1 MPPLVLPT
9 LVNGASGDPALF
21 VPFLHYRQAYLFDI
35 GDIASLS
42 PRNILK
48 ISHIFVTH
56 THMDH
61 FIGFDYLLRIVLGR
75 EKTLHLFGPEGFPGN
90 VAGKLAGY
98 AWNLVGNYSN
108 NLNLEVNELKAGC
121 RLKRRLSCQQG
132 FREISE
138 DITEDVSPNP
148 ASPAILHQDAAH
160 AVSAVILD
168 HGLPCLGFSLKENY
182 HINIRK
188 DTLSQL
194 GLAAG
199 PWLQELKQAIYEG
212 TAPEELVEVPAEES
226 KSGKKTFRLGE
237 LTDELAVISKGQ
249 KISYIADVA
258 YTPAN
263 IEKIRRLAHDSD
275 QLFIEAS
282 FLEADRDHAMQK
294 KHLTAR
300 QAGEIAGLVNAGRF
314 TLFHFSP
321 RYEGSE
327 AVFYEEA
334 NAAWQ
339 AARPRAGLA
348 R

>member
-1 MPPLVLPT
+1 M
-9 LVNGASGDPALF
+9 GDLTP
-21 VPFLHYRQAYLFDI
+21 
-35 GDIASLS
+35 LS
-42 PRNILK
+42 PRNLLK
-48 ISHIFVTH
+48 ITHIFVTH
-56 THMDH
+56 THVDH

-75 EKTLHLFGPEGFPGN
+75 EKHLHLFGPEGFLAN

-98 AWNLVGNYSN
+98 TWNLVGNYSN
-108 NLNLEVNELKAGC
+108 NLYLEVSELRDGC
-121 RLKRRLSCQQG
+121 RLKRRFSCQQE
-132 FREISE
+132 FRKISE

-148 ASPAILHQDAAH
+148 VSPFILHQDAAH
-160 AVSAVILD
+160 TVSAVILD

-199 PWLQELKQAIYEG
+199 PWLQELKRSIYEG
-212 TAPEELVEVPAEES
+212 ADPEAVVEVPAEGS
-226 KSGKKTFRLGE
+226 KSGKKAFRLGE
-237 LTDELAVISKGQ
+237 LIDKLAVISKGQ

-263 IEKIRRLAHDSD
+263 IAKIRRLALDSD
-275 QLFIEAS
+275 QLFIEAP
-282 FLEADRDHAMQK
+282 FLEADRDHARQK

-300 QAGEIAGLVNAGRF
+300 QAGEIAGMVNAGRF

-327 AVFYEEA
+327 SAFYKEA

-339 AARPRAGLA
+339 AARPRAGGVRPA
-348 R
+348 